1 MKRLAIPLLAAAL
14 LFGAVGCGTSTT
26 GSGVSGTTVKAILQ
40 SAATSLETALTLL
53 NVNWATTKFD
63 QDVNA
68 TIAAW
73 QVGANWKTQVIG
85 LLGPVSTDISQIA
98 CGTNIKCQQLT
109 TILSGAVQSV
119 IADLGGTPTKAGLP
133 HYGTYAQ
140 YREAWDAAAP
150 EGAKL

>member
-1 MKRLAIPLLAAAL
+1 MTKVLAIALAAAL
-14 LFGAVGCGTSTT
+14 LFGSVGCNSS
-26 GSGVSGTTVKAILQ
+26 SGGPSPTTVKLLLQ
-40 SAATSLETALTLL
+40 TAATTFESAMTLL
-53 NVNWATTKFD
+53 NVQWANAKFD
-63 QDVNA
+63 QDINA
-68 TIAAW
+68 PIAAW